1 MLTDMESS
9 GRQRRAASVI
19 AIAAFA
25 ILNVAFYFLSGNYF
39 DAHHQVV
46 AGASVPAYS
55 PEQSSHIRATF
66 AGVSGALIAIGF
78 AVGLARRPGA
88 HALAGVLGVFT
99 LGCGFAALAEG
110 MSFALITTLLIAG
123 VLMPIMAWQS
133 YRGSRTSWAFL
144 VAMCGVFAVVA
155 MFGTPKIRGLF
166 HVGLWTTM
174 LIPGLFAITA
184 VALGRLSEDYVDREP
199 LAA

>member
-1 MLTDMESS
+1 
-9 GRQRRAASVI
+9 
-19 AIAAFA
+19 
-25 ILNVAFYFLSGNYF
+25 
-39 DAHHQVV
+39 
-46 AGASVPAYS
+46 
-55 PEQSSHIRATF
+55 
-66 AGVSGALIAIGF
+66 
-78 AVGLARRPGA
+78 
-88 HALAGVLGVFT
+88 VFT